1 MKHEKYKTHL
11 FADSKT
17 WARLKEEVKSQ
28 ASHNFLVH
36 LVHTFISIF
45 SLHYFVFV
53 EWWWVCL

>member
-36 LVHTFISIF
+36 LVHI
-45 SLHYFVFV
+45 L
-53 EWWWVCL
+53 